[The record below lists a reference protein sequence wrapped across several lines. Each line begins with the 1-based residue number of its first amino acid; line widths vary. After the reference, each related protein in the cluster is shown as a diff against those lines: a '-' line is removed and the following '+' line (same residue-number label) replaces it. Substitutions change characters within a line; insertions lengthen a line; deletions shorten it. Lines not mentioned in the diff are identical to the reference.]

1 MSTFLPKPQEFSY
14 LPEPLSPAPTLTLF
28 ISPWSGDDATLET
41 LTPALNAFLGREVLV
56 REARLPGNAGCAL
69 AIAVDENAAAALV
82 QQAVAQMAAPVKTL
96 TLCLDGGNMSEAM
109 DGMGKVKAPEAG
121 IGALPEAY
129 TLVINANGAA
139 VAGVDRAGL
148 FYGAQTLIQA
158 LRNSTGACPGI
169 VIRDFPSQAWRGI
182 HFDMKYDFYRV
193 ETIKE
198 QLRALASMKMNCA
211 LFEYEDKFP
220 YRRHLDI
227 VDRKKALT
235 LAEVEELRKLA
246 ARLHIRI
253 VPLIQT
259 LGHLEFALKHKSK
272 AHLREVPDGLSQMCP
287 AKEEAQQF
295 VRDMVDEV
303 LAAHPDAKFLHL
315 GADETALL
323 GRCPE
328 CKAFADQH
336 GQVRIWVDHYAK
348 LCQYVLDKGVRPIL
362 WEDIPR
368 RDAALA
374 QRLPKGI
381 VMTYWIYETVRER
394 HGERNIPKEL
404 QEFYGCAGKRPAELP
419 DTLTTYPHYDYYRR
433 LGFDVLAVPCY
444 NVGTLVPCFEIA
456 TRNTSTWAEKN
467 VLCGGLGMINSSW
480 ACFMMHPDAC
490 WYGVAQT
497 ADNTWWWPSI
507 NRLDFDTRFGEAM
520 FGLRTP
526 EIAECLAAMS
536 VGVGFPS
543 KLKRPLSLLSFAY
556 MENVIYFEGNMEM
569 RQKMGGASSMEK
581 LDMHNHLLRKL
592 ELIEEDKLRGE
603 IARQLDYAE
612 EITASAL
619 RRLKAIKG
627 KVTRNAEMI
636 GLFMTLAELK
646 HTRCAHWRFFMD
658 VFARRATPPDEAM
671 RAKAAELLETE
682 NALRRKFLRHFNAK
696 VCTPDARHVTK
707 LHFEGEFKFLSDV
720 AAGKPVP
727 KSYRTDFAAMADK
740 AQDVK
745 DF

>member
-1 MSTFLPKPQEFSY
+1 MATFLPKPQEFSY
-14 LPEPLSPAPTLTLF
+14 LSESLAPSAGLELF
-28 ISPWSGDDATLET
+28 MSPWAGDDATLET
-41 LTPALNAFLGREVLV
+41 LTPVLKDFLGRDALV
-56 REARLPGNAGCAL
+56 RETRLPGNAGCTLAL
-69 AIAVDENAAAALV
+69 AADEATAAALA
-82 QQAVAQMAAPVKTL
+82 QQAVAQMATPVKTL

-109 DGMGKVKAPEAG
+109 DGMGKVKAPRSG

-129 TLVINANGAA
+129 TLVITASGAA

-148 FYGAQTLIQA
+148 FYGVQTLIQA
-158 LRNSTGACPGI
+158 LRGSAGACPGLL
-169 VIRDFPSQAWRGI
+169 VRDFPSQAWRGI

-193 ETIKE
+193 ETMKE
-198 QLRALASMKMNCA
+198 QLRTLASMKMNCA

-220 YRRHLDI
+220 YRRHLDV
-227 VDRKKALT
+227 VDRKNALT
-235 LAEVEELRKLA
+235 LAEVEDLRKLA

-259 LGHLEFALKHKSK
+259 LGHLEFALKHPAK
-272 AHLREVPDGLSQMCP
+272 AHLREAPDGFSQMCP
-287 AKEEAQQF
+287 AKPEAQRF
-295 VRDMVDEV
+295 VRDMIDEV
-303 LAAHPDAKFLHL
+303 LAAHPDAEFLHL

-336 GQVRIWVDHYAK
+336 GPVRIWVDHYAK

-374 QRLPKGI
+374 KRLPKGI
-381 VMTYWIYETVRER
+381 VLTYWIYETVRER

-404 QEFYGCAGKRPAELP
+404 QEFYGCADKRPAELP
-419 DTLTTYPHYDYYRR
+419 DTLSTYPHYDYYRR

-444 NVGTLVPCFEIA
+444 NVGTLVPCFEIT

-507 NRLDFDTRFGEAM
+507 DRLSFDTRFGEAL
-520 FGLRTP
+520 FGLPTP
-526 EIAECLAAMS
+526 EIAECLAAIS

-569 RQKMGGASSMEK
+569 RQKMGGASAMDK

-592 ELIEEDKLRGE
+592 ELIEEDKLQGE
-603 IARQLDYAE
+603 ITRQLDYAE
-612 EITASAL
+612 AITGSAM
-619 RRLKAIKG
+619 RRLKGVKG
-627 KVTRNAEMI
+627 RVTRNADV
-636 GLFMTLAELK
+636 LALYALLAQLK
-646 HTRCAHWRFFMD
+646 HVRCRHWRFFLD
-658 VFARRATPPDEAM
+658 VFARRAAAPTAAD
-671 RAKAAELLETE
+671 RAKAAELLARE
-682 NALRRKFLRHFNAK
+682 NALRRKFFRFFNAK
-696 VCTPDARHVTK
+696 VCSPDARRVTG
-707 LHFEGEFKFLSDV
+707 LHFDGEHRFLADL

-727 KSYRTDFAAMADK
+727 KSYRTNFAAMKDK

>member
-14 LPEPLSPAPTLTLF
+14 LPESLPPAADLALYL
-28 ISPWSGDDATLET
+28 SPWSGDDATLES
-41 LTPALNAFLGREVLV
+41 LLPALKAFLGRDAAVHEVP
-56 REARLPGNAGCAL
+56 LPGAAGCTLAL
-69 AIAVDENAAAALV
+69 ASSPQAAAALA
-82 QQAVAQMAAPVKTL
+82 QQALDQMASPVRTL
-96 TLCLDGGNMSEAM
+96 RLCLDGGNMSEPT
-109 DGMGKVKAPEAG
+109 DGMGKVQAPAAG
-121 IGALPEAY
+121 IAALPEAY
-129 TLVINANGAA
+129 TLVLNAAGAA

-148 FYGAQTLIQA
+148 FYGVQTLIQA
-158 LRNSTGACPGI
+158 LRNAAGPCPGLL
-169 VIRDFPSQAWRGI
+169 IRDFPSQAWRGI

-198 QLRALASMKMNCA
+198 QLRALAALKMNCV

-220 YRRHLDI
+220 YQRHPDI
-227 VDRKKALT
+227 VDRKLALT
-235 LAEVEELRKLA
+235 PAEVEELRRLA

-259 LGHLEFALKHKSK
+259 LGHLEFALKRKSK
-272 AHLREVPDGLSQMCP
+272 AHLREVPDGYSQMCP
-287 AKEEAQQF
+287 AKPEAQQF
-295 VRDMVDEV
+295 VRDLVDEV

-336 GQVRIWVDHYAK
+336 GPVRIWVDHYAR

-381 VMTYWIYETVRER
+381 VLTYWIYETVRDR
-394 HGERNIPKEL
+394 HGERAVPKEL
-404 QEFYGCAGKRPAELP
+404 QDFYHCADKRAAELP
-419 DTLTTYPHYDYYRR
+419 ATLGTYPHYDYYRR
-433 LGFDVLAVPCY
+433 LGFDIIAVPCY
-444 NVGTLVPCFEIA
+444 NVGTLVPVFELA

-467 VLCGGLGMINSSW
+467 NLCGGLGMINSSW

-497 ADNTWWWPSI
+497 ADNTWWWPSVD
-507 NRLDFDTRFGEAM
+507 RLDLDTRFGQAL
-520 FGLRTP
+520 FGLPTP
-526 EIAECLAAMS
+526 EIAECLAAIS

-543 KLKRPLSLLSFAY
+543 RLKRPLSLLSFAY

-569 RQKMGGASSMEK
+569 RQKMGGASAMNK

-592 ELIEEDKLRGE
+592 ELIEEDKLQGE
-603 IARQLDYAE
+603 IRRQLDYAE
-612 EITASAL
+612 SITASAL
-619 RRLKAIKG
+619 RRLKAVKG
-627 KVTRNAEMI
+627 KVTRHADWI
-636 GLFMTLAELK
+636 DLYLTLGELK
-646 HTRCAHWRFFMD
+646 RMRCGHWRFFLD
-658 VFARRATPPDEAM
+658 VFARRAAPPDEPT
-671 RAKAAELLETE
+671 RARAAELLARE
-682 NALRRKFLRHFNAK
+682 NALRRKFQRFFNAK
-696 VCTPDARHVTK
+696 VCAPDARRVTG
-707 LHFEGEFKFLSDV
+707 LHFDGERKFLADL

-727 KSYRTDFAAMADK
+727 PSYRTNFAAMADK
-740 AQDVK
+740 AQDIK

>member
-1 MSTFLPKPQEFSY
+1 MVTFLPKPQEFSY
-14 LPEPLSPAPTLTLF
+14 LAESLKPSAALNGYL
-28 ISPWSGDDATLET
+28 SPWSGEDATLEF
-41 LTPALNAFLGREVLV
+41 LTPALAGFLGREP
-56 REARLPGNAGCAL
+56 AIHATALPGNPGCVFAL
-69 AIAVDENAAAALV
+69 AADAEVAAGLAR
-82 QQAVAQMAAPVKTL
+82 QAVAQMGAPVKTL
-96 TLCLDGGNMSEAM
+96 RLCLDGGNMSEAM
-109 DGMGKVKAPEAG
+109 DGMGKVQAPEGGIAG
-121 IGALPEAY
+121 LAEAY
-129 TLVINANGAA
+129 TLVVNASGMA
-139 VAGVDRAGL
+139 VAGTDRAGL
-148 FYGAQTLIQA
+148 FYGVQTLIQA
-158 LRNSTGACPGI
+158 LRGAEGACPGLL
-169 VIRDFPSQAWRGI
+169 VRDFPSQAWRGI

-193 ETIKE
+193 ETIRE
-198 QLRALASMKMNCA
+198 QLRILAGLKMNCA

-220 YRRHLDI
+220 YRRHPEI

-235 LAEVEELRKLA
+235 PAEVEDLRRLA

-259 LGHLEFALKHKSK
+259 LGHLEFALKLKSK
-272 AHLREVPDGLSQMCP
+272 AHLREVPDGYSQMCP
-287 AKEEAQQF
+287 VKPEAQQF

-328 CKAFADQH
+328 CKEFADRH
-336 GQVRIWVDHYAK
+336 GAVRIWVDHYAK

-374 QRLPKGI
+374 ERLPKGI
-381 VMTYWIYETVRER
+381 VLTYWIYETVRER
-394 HGERNIPKEL
+394 HGAREIPQAL
-404 QEFYGCAGKRPAELP
+404 ADFYGCAGKRPAELP
-419 DTLTTYPHYDYYRR
+419 DTLSTYPHYDYYRR
-433 LGFDVLAVPCY
+433 LGFDIIAVPCY

-467 VLCGGLGMINSSW
+467 VLCGGMGMINSSW
-480 ACFMMHPDAC
+480 ACFLMHPDAC

-507 NRLDFDTRFGEAM
+507 NRLDFDARFGGAF
-520 FGLRTP
+520 FGLPTP
-526 EIAECLAAMS
+526 EIAECLAAIS

-569 RQKMGGASSMEK
+569 RQKMGGASAMNR

-592 ELIEEDKLRGE
+592 ELIEEDKLQGE
-603 IARQLDYAE
+603 IRRQLDYAE
-612 EITASAL
+612 AITGSAL
-619 RRLKAIKG
+619 RRLKAVRPR
-627 KVTRNAEMI
+627 VTCRRDLVD
-636 GLFMTLAELK
+636 LFITLGELK
-646 HTRCAHWRFFMD
+646 HTRCAHWRFFLE
-658 VFARRATPPDEAM
+658 VFAQRATPPDEGVR
-671 RAKAAELLETE
+671 RAAGELLARE
-682 NALRRKFLRHFNAK
+682 NALRRKFFRFFNAK
-696 VCTPDARHVTK
+696 VCAADARHVTA
-707 LHFEGEFKFLSDV
+707 LHFDGERRFLSDL
-720 AAGKPVP
+720 AAGHPVP
-727 KSYRTDFAAMADK
+727 SSYRTDFAKMADK